1 MPLLTSPDNKKVF
14 FIHIPRTAGRALSE
28 WFVQNNFNIEHY
40 DWNHLIN
47 DNPVGH
53 LCYPDYN
60 LLPGVKDVFKFA
72 VVRDP
77 LDRFTSMCRIVD
89 YDFSKIKTK
98 EDFKNAIEDLKKQ
111 TKGMNWFTPQHY
123 FIDKK
128 TVWWKLEDRF
138 ERVFVEWL
146 ALPSYGNVKLEG
158 KIGDYPKEDYDRK
171 PLPLLSMEVKNL
183 VKEYYKEDYERFN
196 YEHRYLR

>member
-40 DWNHLIN
+40 DWNYLIN

-60 LLPGVKDVFKFA
+60 LLPGVKDAFKFA

-77 LDRFTSMCRIVD
+77 LDRFLSMCRIVD

-128 TVWWKLEDRF
+128 TVWWKLEDKF

-158 KIGDYPKEDYDRK
+158 KIGDYPKEDYDSK
-171 PLPLLSMEVKNL
+171 PLPLLSIEVKNL
-183 VKEYYKEDYERFN
+183 VKEDYKEDYERFN

>member
-1 MPLLTSPDNKKVF
+1 MPLLTSTDNKKIF

-89 YDFSKIKTK
+89 YDFNKIKTK

-128 TVWWKLEDRF
+128 TVWWKLEAKF

-158 KIGDYPKEDYDRK
+158 KIGDYPKEDYDSK
-171 PLPLLSMEVKNL
+171 PLPLLSIEVKNL

-196 YEHRYLR
+196 YAIQ